1 MKHLNNYSGKAKMVF
16 TFLRSNSKEFLRV
29 STVLWRAVFGH
40 EDIESDLVLEHDD
53 NKNYSVFRI
62 YNRGFFEGLVAPKDS
77 SREVNVDDLETL
89 RRVID
94 GSDWFKMKVFI
105 GVGMKTEFYK
115 KICELITN
123 IICQGTELDNT
134 EKIKMLKLYITRHTR
149 HTFVSPDEERLLGM
163 HALLDELMETE
174 SSARLR
180 NKKAQVIQNVW
191 RQIVCDPGHNVCKRR
206 LLHEFQGLTDLY
218 VH

>member
-1 MKHLNNYSGKAKMVF
+1 MVF

-40 EDIESDLVLEHDD
+40 EDIESDLVLEHDYD
-53 NKNYSVFRI
+53 KNYSVFRI
-62 YNRGFFEGLVAPKDS
+62 YNRGFFEGLVAPKDGS
-77 SREVNVDDLETL
+77 KEVNIGDLETM

-105 GVGMKTEFYK
+105 GVGMKTEFYR

-134 EKIKMLKLYITRHTR
+134 EKIKMLKLYIIR
-149 HTFVSPDEERLLGM
+149 HTFASPDEERLRGM
-163 HALLDELMETE
+163 HALLDDLMEKE
-174 SSARLR
+174 STMRLR
-180 NKKAQVIQNVW
+180 SRKALVIQNAW

-206 LLHEFQGLTDLY
+206 LLYEFQGLTDLY